1 MTFFQRINNF
11 YSWFFLAFVVWM
23 FFLDGNDV
31 LNQIRMRQTLE
42 ELQAEKEY
50 YSEQIDLLETKKAQ
64 LTNTKSLEEI
74 AREKYLMTKEGE
86 DVYVVE

>member
-11 YSWFFLAFVVWM
+11 YFWFFVAFILWM

-50 YSEQIDLLETKKAQ
+50 FSEQIDLLETKKIQINDA
-64 LTNTKSLEEI
+64 KSLEEI

>member
-1 MTFFQRINNF
+1 
-11 YSWFFLAFVVWM
+11 
-23 FFLDGNDV
+23 
-31 LNQIRMRQTLE
+31 MRQTLE

-50 YSEQIDLLETKKAQ
+50 YSKQIDLLETKKAQ
-64 LTNTKSLEEI
+64 INDAKSLEEI

>member
-11 YSWFFLAFVVWM
+11 YFWFFVAFIVWM

-31 LNQIRMRQTLE
+31 LNQIRMRQTLQ

-50 YSEQIDLLETKKAQ
+50 FTNQIDLLQSKQKQINDA
-64 LTNTKSLEEI
+64 KSLEQI
-74 AREKYLMTKEGE
+74 AREKYLMTREGE
-86 DVYVVE
+86 DVYVIE

>member
-11 YSWFFLAFVVWM
+11 YFWFFVGFILWM
-23 FFLDGNDV
+23 FFLDGNDI
-31 LNQIRMRQTLE
+31 LNQIGMRQTLR

-50 YSEQIDLLETKKAQ
+50 FSEQIDLLETKKIQINDA
-64 LTNTKSLEEI
+64 KSLEEI

>member
-11 YSWFFLAFVVWM
+11 YFWFFLAFIVWM

-31 LNQIRMRQTLE
+31 LNQIHMRQTLE

-50 YSEQIDLLETKKAQ
+50 YSEQINLLETKKAQ
-64 LTNTKSLEEI
+64 INDTKSLEEI
-74 AREKYLMTKEGE
+74 ARERYLMTKEGE

>member
-1 MTFFQRINNF
+1 MNFFQRINNF
-11 YSWFFLAFVVWM
+11 YFWFFVAFILWM

-50 YSEQIDLLETKKAQ
+50 YSKQIDLLETKKTQINDA
-64 LTNTKSLEEI
+64 KSLEEI

>member
-11 YSWFFLAFVVWM
+11 YFWFFVAFILWM
-23 FFLDGNDV
+23 FFLDGNDI

-50 YSEQIDLLETKKAQ
+50 YKEQINILETKQAQ
-64 LTNTKSLEEI
+64 IKDAKSLEEI

-86 DVYVVE
+86 DVYVVD

>member
-1 MTFFQRINNF
+1 
-11 YSWFFLAFVVWM
+11 M

-31 LNQIRMRQTLE
+31 LNQIHMRQTLE

-50 YSEQIDLLETKKAQ
+50 YSEQINLLETKKAQ
-64 LTNTKSLEEI
+64 INDSKSLEEI

>member
-11 YSWFFLAFVVWM
+11 YFWFFVAFIVWM

-31 LNQIRMRQTLE
+31 LNQMRMRQTFE

-50 YSEQIDLLETKKAQ
+50 YSKQIDLLKVKQKQINDA
-64 LTNTKSLEEI
+64 KSLEEI
-74 AREKYLMTKEGE
+74 AREKYLMTKDGE

>member
-11 YSWFFLAFVVWM
+11 YFWFFVAFIVWM

-31 LNQIRMRQTLE
+31 LNQMRMRQTLE

-50 YSEQIDLLETKKAQ
+50 YTKQIDLLETKKAQ
-64 LTNTKSLEEI
+64 INDAKSLEEI
-74 AREKYLMTKEGE
+74 AREKYLMTREGE

>member
-11 YSWFFLAFVVWM
+11 YFWFFVVFILWM

-42 ELQAEKEY
+42 DLKAEKEY
-50 YSEQIDLLETKKAQ
+50 YSKQIDLLETKKAQ
-64 LTNTKSLEEI
+64 INDAKSLEGI

>member
-11 YSWFFLAFVVWM
+11 YFWFFVAFIVWM

-31 LNQIRMRQTLE
+31 LNQMRMRQTLE

-50 YSEQIDLLETKKAQ
+50 YTKQIDLLETKKAQ
-64 LTNTKSLEEI
+64 INDAKSLEKI

>member
-11 YSWFFLAFVVWM
+11 YFWFFVVFILWM

-42 ELQAEKEY
+42 DLKAEKEY
-50 YSEQIDLLETKKAQ
+50 YSKQIDLLETKKAQ
-64 LTNTKSLEEI
+64 INDAKSLEEI